1 MTCEGGSLLPHG
13 GNPEGVL
20 ESGGPLKGAGWYG
33 DHWTFAEVVVVA
45 GVQGWEVLDL
55 QVLLS

>member
-1 MTCEGGSLLPHG
+1 MTGGGGVLPPG
-13 GNPEGVL
+13 SNPEGIL
-20 ESGGPLKGAGWYG
+20 EPGVPPKGVGWYG

>member
-33 DHWTFAEVVVVA
+33 DHWTFAEVEAAA
-45 GVQGWEVLDL
+45 GVPD
-55 QVLLS
+55 